1 MKRILCLIFF
11 TLTVVPGNAQ
21 QDPQFSQSMFNIMM
35 FNPGSV
41 GSKNAICATA
51 INRQQWMGFEGAPV
65 SSVFT
70 VNSPFRLFGADHGAG
85 LHILNDEIGFETNL
99 SINASYAYRMNVWD
113 GKLGIG
119 LGFGIINSSLDAEWF
134 IPSGDGHTPATG
146 DPSIPVGNESALT
159 LDFSA
164 GLFYY
169 TDDLYVGFSATH
181 ITQPTIEYTP
191 TATPFLNRH
200 YYLTAG
206 YGISLTN
213 PSYKILPAV
222 HMQSDGVMTQL
233 NLGSLIEYNNKL
245 WGGIFYRFGSA
256 VVGMAGFELFNGIN
270 IGYSY
275 DFSTTAIM
283 SHNKGTH
290 EFLLRYC
297 FDLGTDR
304 TPQRYRSIRIL

>member
-1 MKRILCLIFF
+1 MKRILCLVFF
-11 TLTVVPGNAQ
+11 ACSVTSGNAQ
-21 QDPQFSQSMFNIMM
+21 QDPQFSQNMFNIMM

-41 GSKNAICATA
+41 GSKNAICATL

-65 SSVFT
+65 TTVFNANT
-70 VNSPFRLFGADHGAG
+70 PFSLFGADHGAG

-99 SINASYAYRMNVWD
+99 SINASYAYRMNAWD

-119 LGFGIINSSLDAEWF
+119 VGFGIINSSLDAEWV
-134 IPSGDGHTPATG
+134 IPSDEGYTPATG
-146 DPSIPVGNESALT
+146 DPSIPVGNESAIT

-169 TDDLYVGFSATH
+169 TDELYVGFSATH
-181 ITQPTIEYTP
+181 IGQPVVEYNP
-191 TATPFLNRH
+191 TATPFLKRH

-213 PSYKILPAV
+213 PSYKLLPAV
-222 HMQSDGVMTQL
+222 HMQTDGVITQL
-233 NLGSLIEYNNKL
+233 NMGSLIEYNNRL
-245 WGGIFYRFGSA
+245 WGGVFYRFGSA
-256 VVGMAGFELFNGIN
+256 VVGIAGLELFNGIN

-283 SHNKGTH
+283 GHNRGTH
-290 EFLLRYC
+290 EFMIRYC
-297 FDLGTDR
+297 FDLVTDR